1 VIILNDF
8 TTGNPAK
15 LILKFSIP
23 LLIGNLFQQLYNM
36 ADAIIVGRYVSGNAL
51 AAVGSSGALL
61 NFLVAVLI
69 GLTTGSSVVISQLF
83 GAKKFDELRNAV
95 STSIIF
101 LGGLTLIMT
110 AVGVFGAEF
119 FMNILDV
126 PMDIRDDAKTYI
138 QIFMG
143 GIIFPIYYN
152 MYMAYLRA
160 LGDSRTPLYF
170 LMFSVLLKVVLDMLF
185 VAVFGMGV
193 PGAAVATVISQ
204 ALAFVATYYYAQ
216 RKSPILRIHKL
227 TFDKRIFGLIVK
239 FGLPAA
245 VQMSVTNIGHLSI
258 MRLVNSFGSVVV
270 AGYTAATKIENI
282 AMMPLSN
289 LSAAISTFV
298 GQNMGAGNEDRAKKG
313 LFSGMM
319 ITLIIGAILT
329 AFIFIAGNTLIAQFV
344 NVEDIHAANIISV
357 GTEYMFIMAMFYLLF
372 GVFFSYNGFFRGA
385 GDPVIVMVLTI
396 ASLAIRVICAYILNG
411 LFDMGVSAVAWS
423 IPIGWFTC
431 TVAAIIYYR
440 AGKWK
445 GKSVVNAMEKKEA

>member
-1 VIILNDF
+1 MNDF